1 MRQFQLF
8 QWSVVKANETQKVRC
23 MVRCIQYCT
32 VTQWQYI
39 LPPASP
45 LVVLLA
51 WEPQAKATL
60 FSEISQDFK
69 RFSSLDSLAKSSFL
83 MTTVFLCFFMLL
95 HFSAWPL
102 WWLLQSEPVV
112 PARHYNVLHNGDILH
127 YQSLPRQLSPSHTK
141 SHWTNWAAHLLDLF
155 A

>member
-1 MRQFQLF
+1 MICGQSKWNAKGTLYT
-8 QWSVVKANETQKVRC
+8 VKV
-23 MVRCIQYCT
+23 QYCT
-32 VTQWQYI
+32 VAVHI
-39 LPPASP
+39 D
-45 LVVLLA
+45 LLLHSLYFWPGNLRQRPHCLA
-51 WEPQAKATL
+51 DL
-60 FSEISQDFK
+60 FSRFHKISKD
-69 RFSSLDSLAKSSFL
+69 LDSLAKSSFL

-127 YQSLPRQLSPSHTK
+127 YQSLPWQLSPSHTK